1 MTRDQYN
8 LCGGVAAVL
17 FAIISLL
24 ALVCKKQLPAG
35 WNADNVGGFLV
46 AVWAILPPAFF
57 WLDWVYLCRGMSPA
71 DRDIAIHSHDLAR
84 NIWIGLLGVLTFGFF
99 KLSL

>member
-1 MTRDQYN
+1 MTRDRYN
-8 LCGGVAAVL
+8 LFGGVAAVV

-24 ALVCKKQLPAG
+24 ALACKSRLG
-35 WNADNVGGFLV
+35 SNANIVGGFLV

-57 WLDWVYLCRGMSPA
+57 WLDWVHFCDGMSPA
-71 DRDIAIHSHDLAR
+71 DRDIAKHSHDLAR

-99 KLSL
+99 KLSV

>member
-1 MTRDQYN
+1 MTRFQYN

-17 FAIISLL
+17 FAALSLL
-24 ALVCKKQLPAG
+24 ALACKSRLG
-35 WNADNVGGFLV
+35 SSADIVGGVLV

-57 WLDWVYLCRGMSPA
+57 WLDWVFFCRDMSPA
-71 DRDIAIHSHDLAR
+71 DRDIAVHSHDLAR